1 MAATLSA
8 YAVANAAHVS
18 QSWAWK
24 ARDAGIIHSPYT
36 EEDVIALRVY
46 ACVAQLY
53 WPGERRVRSEK
64 HGLELWQS
72 LAVNAAREAMS
83 DPATSPATVLWVL
96 QDATYLATTPG
107 ERAALELDQLHG
119 RSAFRVPLG
128 EWIDEVP
135 TTLQHMPVSRPR
147 KHRQSEAPAESAP
160 AADGARQIH

>member
-24 ARDAGIIHSPYT
+24 ARDAGIIHAPYT
-36 EEDVIALRVY
+36 EEDVIALQVY
-46 ACVAQLY
+46 ACVAPLV

-83 DPATSPATVLWVL
+83 DPHMCPETVLWVL
-96 QDATYLATTPG
+96 QDAALLANTAG
-107 ERAALELDQLHG
+107 ERAALELDQLAG
-119 RSAFRVPLG
+119 RTAFRLPLG
-128 EWIDEVP
+128 EWIAQVP
-135 TTLQHMPVSRPR
+135 KTLAQLPTSRPR
-147 KHRQSEAPAESAP
+147 KPRPPMSA
-160 AADGARQIH
+160 A